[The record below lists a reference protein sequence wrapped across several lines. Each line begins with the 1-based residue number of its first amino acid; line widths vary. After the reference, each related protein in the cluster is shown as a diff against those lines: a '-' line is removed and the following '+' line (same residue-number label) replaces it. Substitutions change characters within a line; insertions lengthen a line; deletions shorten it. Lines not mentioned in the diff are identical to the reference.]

1 MTLGSG
7 YCKRGDPQGWA
18 CGRATHM
25 RNRLGLNS
33 RILIS
38 TGALGGDFSHGCT
51 FLPAVTNCAA
61 IDAIAVHRY
70 ASVPGQWA
78 ANTASWLSLANGK
91 KVFLEEWGIDQRS
104 NNIQSAFPSE
114 IAEMNRAGLPS
125 VYWQIMPAQNGG
137 CSYNPKNDGADPF
150 GIFAGGGVSLAG
162 INAATGVEAAQD
174 WTGTM
179 Y

>member
-1 MTLGSG
+1 MTT
-7 YCKRGDPQGWA
+7 P
-18 CGRATHM
+18 T
-25 RNRLGLNS
+25 RLLCAPWV
-33 RILIS
+33 LPE
-38 TGALGGDFSHGCT
+38 D
-51 FLPAVTNCAA
+51 LPAARPALDDTVSFYKIGYQLVFAGGLEFA
-61 IDAIAVHRY
+61 RD
-70 ASVPGQWA
+70 
-78 ANTASWLSLANGK
+78 LAKDGK

-137 CSYNPKNDGADPF
+137 CSYNPQNDAGDPF
-150 GIFAGGGVSLAG
+150 GIFAGGSVSLAG